1 MNFRTL
7 ALATLAIAPLATGAI
22 AQEAGGSSFVG
33 TPERDIVNT
42 VSPREFSAPRVTYRP
57 ANRAEQVDA
66 ARADRTNVPEAFSS
80 AGQ

>member
-22 AQEAGGSSFVG
+22 AQEAGSPFAGS
-33 TPERDIVNT
+33 PERDIVNT
-42 VSPREFSAPRVTYRP
+42 ASPREFSAPRVTYRTAP
-57 ANRAEQVDA
+57 RVQADA
-66 ARADRTNVPEAFSS
+66 TGAQDHANVPESFSS

>member
-22 AQEAGGSSFVG
+22 AQEAGSSFVG

-42 VSPREFSAPRVTYRP
+42 ASPREFSAPRVTYRS

-66 ARADRTNVPEAFSS
+66 TRAYDRTNVPEAFSS

>member
-22 AQEAGGSSFVG
+22 AQEAGGSSFLG

-42 VSPREFSAPRVTYRP
+42 VSPREFSAPRVSYRS
-57 ANRAEQVDA
+57 AMRVQADA
-66 ARADRTNVPEAFSS
+66 TGAQDHANVPEAFSS

>member
-42 VSPREFSAPRVTYRP
+42 APREFSAPRATYRVAP
-57 ANRAEQVDA
+57 RASQVD
-66 ARADRTNVPEAFSS
+66 RPVERSNIPEAGSYGS
-80 AGQ
+80 